1 LPPFRTHRAYAFIA
15 LAHGAGQA
23 DIATLEPSMHWISAM
38 SPAFIEFVGSGAA
51 VLTTASF
58 FPQAI
63 KTLKDKNTS
72 ALSLSM
78 YLMLV
83 TGVALWLS
91 YGILIGSWPLI
102 LANGVSILPQ
112 LVILALMLK
121 ESWYSRR
128 RVPRLTTL
136 SNQAES

>member
-1 LPPFRTHRAYAFIA
+1 
-15 LAHGAGQA
+15 
-23 DIATLEPSMHWISAM
+23 MN
-38 SPAFIEFVGSGAA
+38 PAFIEFVGSVAA
-51 VLTTASF
+51 FLTTSAF

-63 KTLKDKNTS
+63 KIVKDRNTTG
-72 ALSLSM
+72 LSLSM

-83 TGVALWLS
+83 SGVALWLS

-121 ESWYSRR
+121 QGLASRR
-128 RVPRLTTL
+128 QASLLPAM
-136 SNQAES
+136 SN